1 MSFTS
6 KFKSNESQYKLV
18 KQVLTFVC
26 TENNLD
32 FKTVWQSISN
42 KDPEYFDRHHRREK
56 RKTEPLAGLKKPR
69 TAFSFFTQENRSII
83 AEKHPNL
90 EFGEISKLVGSQWR
104 GLNDSAKSK
113 YMALQDEDRIRYE
126 TARQHIADNLAERT
140 KQEQDLKDA
149 EAQRQAD
156 IISAAEQA
164 GIKAA
169 SAMTSTTTKSTTKK
183 SKGKGKAKTQTA
195 AASTSSTTTET
206 AEPTTSSKSS
216 KKGGKKGKK
225 SKK

>member
-26 TENNLD
+26 SENNLD

-42 KDPEYFDRHHRREK
+42 KDPEYFDRHHKREK

-140 KQEQDLKDA
+140 KQEQDLRDA

-169 SAMTSTTTKSTTKK
+169 SEMTSTTKSATKK

-195 AASTSSTTTET
+195 AASTSATTTEST
-206 AEPTTSSKSS
+206 APTTSSKSS
-216 KKGGKKGKK
+216 KKGKKGKK